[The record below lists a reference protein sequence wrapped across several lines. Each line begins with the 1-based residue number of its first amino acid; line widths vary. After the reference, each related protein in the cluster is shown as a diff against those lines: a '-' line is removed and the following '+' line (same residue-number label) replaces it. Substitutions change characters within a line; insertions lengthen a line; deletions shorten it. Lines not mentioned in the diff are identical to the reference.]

1 MHSRTTVAALL
12 AGGVLLSSSVSAQ
25 THLLEPVVVTA
36 TRVEQR
42 VSDTLSD
49 VSVIDR
55 EQIEAA
61 GQSTLTE
68 LLARQPGVRTV
79 SNGGAGSNSEF
90 FIRGAESKRTW
101 C

>member
-1 MHSRTTVAALL
+1 M
-12 AGGVLLSSSVSAQ
+12 
-25 THLLEPVVVTA
+25 LEPVVVTA

-68 LLARQPGVRTV
+68 LLARQPGVRTT
-79 SNGGAGSNSEF
+79 SNGGMGSNSEF
-90 FIRGAESKRTW
+90 FIRGAESKQNVVLIDGVRVGFAW
-101 C
+101 IASQGFKGS

>member
-1 MHSRTTVAALL
+1 MHSLTSVAALL
-12 AGGVLLSSSVSAQ
+12 AGAGLLSSPLYAQ
-25 THLLEPVVVTA
+25 THVLEPVVVTA

-68 LLARQPGVRTV
+68 LLARQPG
-79 SNGGAGSNSEF
+79 
-90 FIRGAESKRTW
+90 
-101 C
+101 